1 MTETRNGNAKSPRG
15 PSTPPQQQT
24 KPRLPP
30 RQYQPIINA
39 RPRTPQGLNGHP
51 VPDTS
56 HLAPPPQRLSQLDVQ
71 SEPSATDY
79 TRDVRRLTGYLIPF
93 PKPHLPGIAS
103 EDIPQRFLVY
113 TPPPRPFH
121 TKPAEGKREG
131 ITQWTRR
138 HWYKELR
145 EAKMRDPPNGKATT
159 WKRLKWRG
167 TMATDWGMRKVKS
180 SNLEFLNRVA
190 GLQDEADNLASD
202 VYDRSV
208 APEEIRLIYP
218 PSVKEIGGLDEETLK
233 REFLASMQRT
243 KRKAYKHSVYAT
255 LLMPPA
261 LVFDTVIVP
270 IWPFGGAAE
279 VDGVWLYASLRG
291 AKTSRDVTKRLG
303 GVEKNRTSKRKKWFS
318 KKSKEKKGDE
328 TAVNGNHSSHQPQQQ
343 DQIGLP
349 STTEHESSP
358 APQSQQQQQQQNP
371 PKMQSKKTHPHPLNL
386 TFIPSSRIALLE
398 QYLAAACH
406 KSNPDLFPVYH
417 SPPGETQVL
426 EAIGWSHSD
435 QDPAYTLD
443 NNNSNNNTT
452 NNNRHSHRQHRQQQR
467 QQQKQN
473 VASNVSMND
482 NSESSG
488 GSGGDSDA
496 RNGGGAGEEHSTG
509 RRLGSTSGGNGRPAS
524 RGMEKERRDAGGA
537 GGLAQKAMNRD
548 DEQWEILQVKD
559 DLKDVFGKG
568 AKEWGKWCLLWKK
581 KPAKVEKRKQG
592 KP

>member
-1 MTETRNGNAKSPRG
+1 MTEHSNGNAKSPHS
-15 PSTPPQQQT
+15 PSSPQQQK

-79 TRDVRRLTGYLIPF
+79 TRDLRRLTGYLIPY
-93 PKPHLPGIAS
+93 PKPHLPGIAP

-113 TPPPRPFH
+113 TPPAPPFH

-145 EAKMRDPPNGKATT
+145 EAKMRDPPNGKATK

-167 TMATDWGMRKVKS
+167 TKATDWGIRKVKS

-190 GLQDEADNLASD
+190 GLQDQADNVASD

-218 PSVKEIGGLDEETLK
+218 PSVQEIGLDEEMLK

-270 IWPFGGAAE
+270 LWPFGGLAE

-291 AKTSRDVTKRLG
+291 AKTSRDVMKRLG
-303 GVEKNRTSKRKKWFS
+303 RVEKERSSKMSKVKKWS
-318 KKSKEKKGDE
+318 SEKSEKKKSDE
-328 TAVNGNHSSHQPQQQ
+328 AAVNGNHNSRQPRRQ
-343 DQIGLP
+343 DDNGSP
-349 STTEHESSP
+349 STTEHDSSP
-358 APQSQQQQQQQNP
+358 SPQSQQQQRQQSP
-371 PKMQSKKTHPHPLNL
+371 SKTRSKKSHANPLNL
-386 TFIPSSRIALLE
+386 SFIPSSRIALLE

-417 SPPGETQVL
+417 SPPGEIKVL

-435 QDPAYTLD
+435 QDPAYTLE
-443 NNNSNNNTT
+443 NNNHNNHDRHGNT
-452 NNNRHSHRQHRQQQR
+452 NE
-467 QQQKQN
+467 
-473 VASNVSMND
+473 
-482 NSESSG
+482 NSENG
-488 GSGGDSDA
+488 GGGRGDSNA
-496 RNGGGAGEEHSTG
+496 RNGVTG
-509 RRLGSTSGGNGRPAS
+509 REEENSFGRRSRPTSGGNTSSRPVS
-524 RGMEKERRDAGGA
+524 RGRERERRDAGGA
-537 GGLAQKAMNRD
+537 GGLAEKAMNWD
-548 DEQWEILQVKD
+548 DEQWEILQVRD

-581 KPAKVEKRKQG
+581 KPGKAKKR
-592 KP
+592 